1 MLLILSEFST
11 LSSVFKLL
19 GLLLV
24 FFALLYGAHLFTKW
38 YAKSGVVHAKSSN
51 ISIMESQQISP
62 GKSIVIARVGGKYVS
77 FVLFKE
83 NAVFLTELQE
93 EELSFPTPEEKGTNV
108 TFQEMLKKA
117 KAFQRKNKEVKKD
130 K

>member
-38 YAKSGVVHAKSSN
+38 YAKSGIVHAKSSN
-51 ISIMESQQISP
+51 ISILESQQISP
-62 GKSIVIARVGGKYVS
+62 GKSIVIAKVGERYVS

-93 EELSFPTPEEKGTNV
+93 DELTFQTQEPKNTNV
-108 TFQEMLKKA
+108 SFQDILKKA
-117 KAFQRKNKEVKKD
+117 KSFDWKD
-130 K
+130 KSK